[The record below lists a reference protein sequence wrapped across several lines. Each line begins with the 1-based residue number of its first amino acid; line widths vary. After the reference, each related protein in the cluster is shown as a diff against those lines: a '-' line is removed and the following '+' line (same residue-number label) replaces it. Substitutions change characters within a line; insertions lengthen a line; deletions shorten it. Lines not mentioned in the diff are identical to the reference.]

1 MIKYSDIY
9 LGDNFY
15 DKWKD
20 QLPSYDLIQ
29 QAREEIA
36 PKLDRNTV
44 EPFYKTLVQLPQFQ
58 SKLRDYSGDSVIIG
72 DRGELTDDQFKLVYQ
87 CLEEFIPW
95 RKGPFE
101 IFGTHIDAEW
111 RSNLKWDRVKSVLPD
126 LRYKKICDVGCNNSY
141 YMYRMLEH
149 KPEFVLGIDPMIKYY
164 FNYLL
169 LQRFAAEP
177 NVHYD
182 LLGVEHMNLFEN
194 FFDVVFFM
202 GIIYHRRNPVQT
214 LMDINKSMKKGGT
227 VILEVSGIDGDEPYC
242 LFPEDRY
249 MKARGYWFLPTW
261 KAMENMLKKTNFTD
275 IETFDKFPLDFHEQR
290 KTDWSRWES
299 LEDFLD
305 PDDPTKTVEGYPAPH
320 RIYIKAIKK

>member
-1 MIKYSDIY
+1 MIKYSEIY

-15 DKWKD
+15 KKWRD
-20 QLPSYDLIQ
+20 ELPSYDLIQ

-36 PKLDRNTV
+36 PRLDRSTV

-58 SKLRDYSGDSVIIG
+58 SKLRDYRGDSVIIG
-72 DRGELTDDQFKLVYQ
+72 DRDELSDEQFKIVYQ

-111 RSNLKWDRVKSVLPD
+111 RSNLKWDRVKKVLPD
-126 LRYKKICDVGCNNSY
+126 LKYKKICDVGCNNSY
-141 YMYRMLEH
+141 YMYRMLEQE
-149 KPEFVLGIDPMIKYY
+149 PEFVLGIDPMIKYY

-261 KAMENMLKKTNFTD
+261 KAMENMLKKTNFTE

-305 PDDPTKTVEGYPAPH
+305 PDDPSKTVEGYPAPH
-320 RIYIKAIKK
+320 RIYIKAVKK

>member
-15 DKWKD
+15 ENWKD
-20 QLPSYDLIQ
+20 ELSSYDLIQ

-36 PKLDRNTV
+36 PNLDRATV

-58 SKLRDYSGDSVIIG
+58 SKLREYGGDSVVIG
-72 DRGELTDDQFKLVYQ
+72 NRDELSDEQFKLVYQ

-101 IFGTHIDAEW
+101 IFGTTIDAEW
-111 RSNLKWDRVKSVLPD
+111 RSNLKWDRVKKVLPD
-126 LRYKKICDVGCNNSY
+126 LKYKKICDVGCNNSY
-141 YMYRMLEH
+141 YMYRMLEEE
-149 KPEFVLGIDPMIKYY
+149 PEFVLGIDPMIKYY

-177 NVHYD
+177 NVHFD
-182 LLGVEHMNLFEN
+182 MLGVEHMNLFEN

-202 GIIYHRRNPVQT
+202 GIIYHRRNPIQT

-261 KAMENMLKKTNFTD
+261 KTMENMLNKTNFTE

-305 PDDPTKTVEGYPAPH
+305 PEDPKKTVEGYPAPH
-320 RIYIKAIKK
+320 RIYIKAVKR